1 MLPKRVANVLDFR
14 SKVKEIAPFVIV
26 LLVIGMLGIM
36 SGCTKNIEPEQVSP
50 IVYNNEML
58 GFSLQFPADWQ
69 DKYIIEETDTNITLF
84 NKKIYEEVGGGLLFT
99 IERMIGELVTE
110 ADMKEAPVSQQ
121 IILQGNGYTFFTVMP
136 SDVQYPVDNKE
147 LSREY
152 VAMAE
157 QIASIT
163 EMISLIGDQ
172 KPKAINAGYQVV
184 GTSFFTMEIPVEWEI
199 KVEEE
204 YGDSWNLFSGDARI
218 GGIDLIPYKSE
229 EDNEEMSRLYMTDD
243 EIHREIRIIVHSEYA
258 DEDIM
263 NRLKDTFQFV
273 TGPYN
278 VVDLQSSA
286 GEYLARGG
294 KKIFGEIIDFEV
306 ENGEPIS
313 VRVKMLDFVHDE
325 DSPNGFYIEDLQQT
339 ETFSLDF
346 GVRVAPFVAPN
357 YVKYGL
363 YEMPLV
369 DGEFLRNY
377 ENYDHFYY
385 DFIIGSDGQLKIII
399 AHYVP

>member
-1 MLPKRVANVLDFR
+1 MSQKKVSNLLELR
-14 SKVKEIAPFVIV
+14 SEMKEIPFFVMV

-36 SGCTKNIEPEQVSP
+36 SSCTKNIEPEQLGP
-50 IVYNNEML
+50 IVYKNETL

-110 ADMKEAPVSQQ
+110 ADMNEAPVSQQ

-163 EMISLIGDQ
+163 ETISMIGDQ
-172 KPKAINAGYQVV
+172 KPKAMNAGYQVV
-184 GTSFFTMEIPVEWEI
+184 GTSFFMMEIPVEWEI

-204 YGDSWNLFSGDARI
+204 YGDSWNLFMDDTRI

-258 DEDIM
+258 DEDTM
-263 NRLKDTFQFV
+263 NKLKDTFQFV

-286 GEYLARGG
+286 AEYLARGG

-306 ENGEPIS
+306 ENGEPVS
-313 VRVKMLDFVHDE
+313 VRVKMLDFVRDDE
-325 DSPNGFYIEDLQQT
+325 SPNGFYIEDLQQT

-346 GVRVAPFVAPN
+346 GVRIAPFIEPN

-377 ENYDHFYY
+377 ENYSHFYY
-385 DFIIGSDGQLKIII
+385 NFIIGSDGQLKIII